1 MSYCCWQVGEMAQA
15 SISRFVVSKGLEL
28 GIRQHVWEHCAG
40 NTGS

>member
-1 MSYCCWQVGEMAQA
+1 MAQA